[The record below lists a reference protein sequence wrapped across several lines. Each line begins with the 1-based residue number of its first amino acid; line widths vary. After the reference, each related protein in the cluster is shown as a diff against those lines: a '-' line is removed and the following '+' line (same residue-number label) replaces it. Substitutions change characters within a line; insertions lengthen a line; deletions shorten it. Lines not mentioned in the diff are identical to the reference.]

1 MEENGVSKRD
11 KRKHDGDERVKKKGK
26 SEKQVCNKLIQSL
39 VSLYIKLAKLYIF
52 VNVEQLTSFEK
63 ARHGKTSRRPAKTR

>member
-26 SEKQVCNKLIQSL
+26 SEKQVCHKPIRGLHLFI
-39 VSLYIKLAKLYIF
+39 
-52 VNVEQLTSFEK
+52 
-63 ARHGKTSRRPAKTR
+63 